1 LKYLWC
7 GLLGVSRLPPD
18 HFRVFEAAT
27 RYSFV
32 ERKAVYERLGHFGV
46 KKMTK
51 AGKPIYGHLT
61 RHKDMPKQLCTGKEF
76 RERIAGGDGNGSI
89 IKKNL
94 KPYGIPQGAPIS
106 DLLANLYLIEFD
118 RKVLSWV
125 RAVGGSY
132 FRYSDDILIILPGG
146 EAEGRKLMD
155 NARALIKEFGS
166 QLEIK
171 QEKSAIFIFG
181 SHGRGTNGGQGQTF
195 SRIYGTQG
203 RNGFEYLRFRYDGKR
218 VYIRDSTLSN
228 LRRKVA
234 RTVRRTAHACARRY
248 PDKDAGQLSLLFNYS

>member
-1 LKYLWC
+1 
-7 GLLGVSRLPPD
+7 
-18 HFRVFEAAT
+18 
-27 RYSFV
+27 
-32 ERKAVYERLGHFGV
+32 
-46 KKMTK
+46 
-51 AGKPIYGHLT
+51 
-61 RHKDMPKQLCTGKEF
+61 
-76 RERIAGGDGNGSI
+76 
-89 IKKNL
+89 
-94 KPYGIPQGAPIS
+94 
-106 DLLANLYLIEFD
+106 
-118 RKVLSWV
+118 V

-132 FRYSDDILIILPGG
+132 FRYSDDILIIVPGG

>member
-1 LKYLWC
+1 MLTFSRDNIHFAHDAILEIQRLQDCCVVALDISNFFETLNHERLKYLWC

-32 ERKAVYERLGHFGV
+32 EQKAVYERLGHFGV

-76 RERIAGGDGNGSI
+76 REKIAGGDGNGSI

-132 FRYSDDILIILPGG
+132 FRYSDDIPIIVPGG

-181 SHGRGTNGGQGQTF
+181 SHGRGTNGG
-195 SRIYGTQG
+195 
-203 RNGFEYLRFRYDGKR
+203 
-218 VYIRDSTLSN
+218 
-228 LRRKVA
+228 
-234 RTVRRTAHACARRY
+234 
-248 PDKDAGQLSLLFNYS
+248 